1 MKICVVG
8 SGYVGLVT
16 GACLADFGMEV
27 TGVDKDERKIAALE
41 RGEIPIY
48 EPGLEEIVE
57 KNVKAGRLA
66 FTTDLAPAVREAQAV
81 FIAVGTPP
89 LPDGSAD
96 LSFVRQVAQSIGENL
111 NGFKVVITKSTVPV
125 GTGQMV
131 EEIVSSVSG
140 GNQEFAVVSNPEFL
154 REGSAIEDFL
164 RPDRVVIGARSQRAV
179 EVMLEIYAPLK
190 VAGVP
195 FVVANVESAEMIKY
209 ASNGFLATKIT
220 FVNEIAEIC
229 EAVGADVEVVARG
242 MGLDSRIG
250 PRFLQPGPGFGGS
263 CFPKDTRAVGQIA
276 RERGLEFAIIDAVL
290 AANERTKQRMV
301 GKIER
306 AFGGLDGKTIALLG
320 LAFKGD
326 TDDMRESP
334 AIPIVE
340 GLVAGGATVRAFDP
354 CGDAGGPVAA
364 AADRILRR
372 SVHRRHRR
380 RRRGD
385 RHRVEPVPR
394 PQPRR
399 APEPPR
405 HAAARRPAQPL
416 RAGAGRR
423 RRVALRLGG
432 TRRGRSVK
440 TAVVTGGAGFLGSH
454 LCERLVAEGMRVVA
468 VDNLVTGKRENLRA
482 LDGSPAFS
490 FLLHDVSRPFTIAGP
505 VDYVLHFASPASPI
519 DYLELPIQTLK
530 VGSLGTHNGL
540 GLAKAKGARFLLA
553 STSEVYGDPLVH
565 PQPESYWGNVNPVGP
580 RGVYDEAKRFAE
592 AMVMAYHR
600 VHGLD
605 TRIVRIFNTYG
616 PRMRPRD
623 GRVVPA
629 FLQQALTGRPLTVF
643 GDGSQTRSFCYVD
656 DLIEGIYRLLLSAQT
671 DPVNI
676 GNPHE
681 MTILEFAE
689 TIRAAVGGDSE
700 IVFEPLPVDDPKTR
714 QPDISLAREVL
725 GWEPRISLDEGI
737 RRTLDYFREVLARD
751 QA

>member
-306 AFGGLDGKTIALLG
+306 AFGGLRGKTIALLG

-340 GLVAGGATVRAFDP
+340 GLVARGATVRAFDP
-354 CGDAGGPVAA
+354 AAMQEARPLLPPIEYCDDPYTAATGADGVVIATEWNQFRALNLAELRSRLGTPLLVDLRNLYEPARVAA
-364 AADRILRR
+364 AGLRYV
-372 SVHRRHRR
+372 SV
-380 RRRGD
+380 G
-385 RHRVEPVPR
+385 
-394 PQPRR
+394 R
-399 APEPPR
+399 AE
-405 HAAARRPAQPL
+405 
-416 RAGAGRR
+416 
-423 RRVALRLGG
+423 
-432 TRRGRSVK
+432 
-440 TAVVTGGAGFLGSH
+440 
-454 LCERLVAEGMRVVA
+454 
-468 VDNLVTGKRENLRA
+468 
-482 LDGSPAFS
+482 
-490 FLLHDVSRPFTIAGP
+490 
-505 VDYVLHFASPASPI
+505 
-519 DYLELPIQTLK
+519 
-530 VGSLGTHNGL
+530 
-540 GLAKAKGARFLLA
+540 
-553 STSEVYGDPLVH
+553 
-565 PQPESYWGNVNPVGP
+565 
-580 RGVYDEAKRFAE
+580 
-592 AMVMAYHR
+592 
-600 VHGLD
+600 
-605 TRIVRIFNTYG
+605 
-616 PRMRPRD
+616 
-623 GRVVPA
+623 VVP
-629 FLQQALTGRPLTVF
+629 
-643 GDGSQTRSFCYVD
+643 
-656 DLIEGIYRLLLSAQT
+656 
-671 DPVNI
+671 
-676 GNPHE
+676 
-681 MTILEFAE
+681 
-689 TIRAAVGGDSE
+689 
-700 IVFEPLPVDDPKTR
+700 
-714 QPDISLAREVL
+714 
-725 GWEPRISLDEGI
+725 
-737 RRTLDYFREVLARD
+737 
-751 QA
+751 